1 MGQKDIAWSQGSVW
15 EVLRKVGVI
24 ATRFVWNQH
33 FSHHFLVFAVNFL
46 CLTIIYDNYL
56 RE

>member
-24 ATRFVWNQH
+24 ATRFVPL
-33 FSHHFLVFAVNFL
+33 FLHRFFVFAVNFL